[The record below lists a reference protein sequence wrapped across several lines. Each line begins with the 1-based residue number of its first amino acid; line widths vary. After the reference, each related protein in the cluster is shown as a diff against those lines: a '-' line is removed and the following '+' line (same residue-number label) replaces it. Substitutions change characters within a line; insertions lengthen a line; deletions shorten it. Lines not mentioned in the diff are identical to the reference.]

1 MDFEHYLFLLAE
13 LKNLMPCFILHVL
26 FYTILISGVHNCSE
40 HNYTINIYYDDYD
53 YEIMLEE
60 YNVIK

>member
-1 MDFEHYLFLLAE
+1 
-13 LKNLMPCFILHVL
+13 MPCFILHVL
-26 FYTILISGVHNCSE
+26 FYTILISGVRNCSE